1 MSNARTRVRI
11 SDVVKAKRKAN
22 ASTIKA
28 KTWTSEV
35 KAISPAAKTF
45 NHTAIAEVKK
55 TGTSDSLTG

>member
-1 MSNARTRVRI
+1 MRI

-28 KTWTSEV
+28 KTWTSEA
-35 KAISPAAKTF
+35 KAIGHPAKTF
-45 NHTAIAEVKK
+45 NHTVIAEVKK